1 MRSCPGWRCCYVLL
15 LLIITIL
22 YSNCAFAQNQNQ
34 IVENTLASMFEYL
47 DTSKVPTGYLKD
59 KAFELVD
66 FAQYNGI
73 NQSADLSPDRSILY
87 ASVRTINTARVKPSL
102 PLYNADNYISSFN
115 DPTGVVIGAT
125 LFKYNYIVQN
135 AISDTLIVYQN
146 GKVYDSYVNGI
157 WRNPYSDAYSL
168 VFAPSI
174 SVHTGQDVRFK
185 FSTNQLLT
193 NCQVQ
198 TIEFDPED
206 DGTYTTLGST
216 YNQVIHY
223 STTGTKVLRLRIT
236 LDGGIVLLAHTT
248 IDVLAD
254 DNSHAHLLPSGASS
268 PFRVY
273 LDNDETSPTYAII
286 TYRYASSHNSQLVKP
301 LIYVEG
307 FDHPLM
313 GWLSTFSANNLEER
327 IEELVKY
334 ALLSAAGFSRG
345 AYDYYWLND
354 KLSSAPY
361 ITDEFDIVYVD
372 WGNPMASIMDNA
384 RLLEQIITSINNS
397 KTVHDDS
404 TKNTIIGHSM
414 GGVIARVALCNM
426 ESNPLI
432 HHETKCYVSFDSP
445 HKGANIPLGLQFA
458 FRDLGKILDNIIGQ
472 SIITNNNT
480 LVLLALY
487 NEVLSCMQSAS
498 ASQMMYYQVQDDYSI
513 CDNNNWQAFLDD
525 LGFPKGDPGCPI
537 ENLAIFNGGAPDTT
551 TDPLMNLYVNVEN
564 QFSQSQVLLWLL
576 TWLSNISISFQ
587 INHNR
592 GDSGIV
598 DNSSAYYKKKFL
610 CFPEK
615 TIYLLGDNN
624 ETIITHN
631 SDNWMLDYDVIQGS
645 SLSTIDTT
653 YGTGNNILSIGIN
666 SFPFIPVASA
676 LSTEYYHR
684 DYRNNQPHPL
694 EDIPFSSYYFP
705 QSREK
710 HQHVDSTYFSWIYRQ
725 SNMAIIGPTG
735 FAKTGDTFSIQRVG
749 TDYSNGKWS
758 TSDSLVAHFSGDSLV
773 VLNPGPVRITYSC
786 TDQNDSRVKY
796 YKHRNVFAG
805 IPEMALS
812 KDNNGNGTYTVSAT
826 CVNPSIRAAFAQSV
840 ADSTF
845 TYRWG
850 RKVGHGS
857 IQWESSTTLSSDYSC
872 QSVEDEYISVF
883 LKIVTKT
890 GIESPVYSILVQ
902 KGNYDCFY
910 HDPQGIYSDAHYIFH
925 DYQFATTFMLE
936 SGRHFRPMF
945 SLCLWRNESV
955 PSSYVPDMVRIGD
968 QSFPLYSSTIVYDGL
983 TPITVYEFLIMSS
996 TQIQNTISE
1005 IHSSYNTNFPYLGD
1019 FVDIDVICDDE
1030 VVQTIILPV
1039 FRLNF

>member
-1 MRSCPGWRCCYVLL
+1 M
-15 LLIITIL
+15 
-22 YSNCAFAQNQNQ
+22 YSDYAFAQNQNQ

-47 DTSKVPTGYLKD
+47 DTSKVPTGYLRD

-73 NQSADLSPDRSILY
+73 NQSAGLSPDRSILY

-102 PLYNADNYISSFN
+102 PLYNADNYISAFN

-146 GKVYDSYVNGI
+146 GKVYDSYVNGV

-193 NCQVQ
+193 NCPVQ
-198 TIEFDPED
+198 TIEFDPEN
-206 DGTYTTLGST
+206 DGTYTTLDST
-216 YNQVIHY
+216 YNRVIHY

-286 TYRYASSHNSQLVKP
+286 TYRYAASHNSQLVKP
-301 LIYVEG
+301 LIYVEC

-313 GWLSTFSANNLEER
+313 GWLSAFSTNNLEER

-345 AYDYYWLND
+345 AFDFYWLND
-354 KLSSAPY
+354 KLSSAPF
-361 ITDEFDIVYVD
+361 ITDEYDIVYVD

-513 CDNNNWQAFLDD
+513 CDNNNWQAILDN

-537 ENLAIFNGGAPDTT
+537 ENLAIFNGGSPNAT
-551 TDPLMNLYVNVEN
+551 TDPLMSFYVNVEN
-564 QFSQSQVLLWLL
+564 QFSQSQIILWLL
-576 TWLSNISISFQ
+576 TWLSNINISFEVRY
-587 INHNR
+587 NR
-592 GDSGIV
+592 GNGGVVEVSHASYRKSLLWLSDKTIELI
-598 DNSSAYYKKKFL
+598 NSSNSTHYSLSGEPRFDL
-610 CFPEK
+610 VPSSIIFPADTIQRTTPIPLSLFYK
-615 TIYLLGDNN
+615 TI
-624 ETIITHN
+624 
-631 SDNWMLDYDVIQGS
+631 
-645 SLSTIDTT
+645 
-653 YGTGNNILSIGIN
+653 
-666 SFPFIPVASA
+666 PFIPAASA
-676 LSTEYYHR
+676 LATYTNDYER
-684 DYRNNQPHPL
+684 DYISNPPCPIK
-694 EDIPFSSYYFP
+694 DVPFSSFLFP
-705 QSREK
+705 ITVQNPINQYQ
-710 HQHVDSTYFSWIYRQ
+710 HQHLDSSYFSWIYRQ

-812 KDNNGNGTYTVSAT
+812 KENNGNGTYTVSAT
-826 CVNPSIRAAFAQSV
+826 CVNPSIRAAFTQSV
-840 ADSTF
+840 TDSTF

-850 RKVGHGS
+850 RIVGHGS

-890 GIESPVYSILVQ
+890 GIESPAYSILVQ
-902 KGNYDCFY
+902 KGNYDIFY
-910 HDPQGIYSDAHYIFH
+910 HDPQGIYSDSQYVYH
-925 DYQFATTFMLE
+925 DYQYANQFLLE
-936 SGRHFRPMF
+936 SGRHYHPFAA
-945 SLCLWRNESV
+945 LCLWRNEGV
-955 PSSYVPDMVRIGD
+955 PSSYVPDLVRIGD

-1005 IHSSYNTNFPYLGD
+1005 IQSTYNTNFPYLGD
-1019 FVDIDVICDDE
+1019 FVDIDVICADE
-1030 VVQTIILPV
+1030 VVQTSILPV
-1039 FRLNF
+1039 LRLNP